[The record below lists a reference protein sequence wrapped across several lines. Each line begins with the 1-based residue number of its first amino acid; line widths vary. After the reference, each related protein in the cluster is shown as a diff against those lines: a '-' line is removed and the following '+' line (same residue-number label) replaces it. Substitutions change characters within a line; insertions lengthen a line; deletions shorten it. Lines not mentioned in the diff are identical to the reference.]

1 VSQENVEIVRRAHE
15 AGNSKPK
22 PDFAT
27 LNALFHPD
35 HEFVARITAVEGQSF
50 SGAQGFREFGARQ
63 DEAWESWEAT
73 IEGLTEIDD
82 DRVLVVLVFKARS
95 RIGGVPMED
104 RFAYVSTLRS
114 GKIIRT
120 ETYSSPEQ
128 ALETI
133 ELSE

>member
-1 VSQENVEIVRRAHE
+1 MSQENVEIVRRAHE
-15 AGNSKPK
+15 AGNRKPK
-22 PDFAT
+22 PDFAM

-35 HEFVARITAVEGQSF
+35 HEFVARITAVDGQSF
-50 SGAQGFREFGARQ
+50 RGAQGFREFGARQ

-73 IEGLTEIDD
+73 IERITEIDD

-95 RIGGVPMED
+95 RIGGVPMQD

-114 GKIIRT
+114 GRITRT

-128 ALETI
+128 ALETVG
-133 ELSE
+133 LPQ